1 MLHCPRTGSKVIIT
15 GWTFRICG
23 TLTTCCALI
32 YEQAPVQQ
40 SPWGRGNLTS
50 KMLKAVLIAVFLT
63 ALGACSS
70 QVTVNAPTI
79 PDPLVD
85 RIPISVAVK
94 FPVEFEHYVHQE
106 QVLGKEKWTIDLG
119 RSNTLLFTKLFD
131 AMFDEF
137 MVVDDSVDPRDLAID
152 AWIEPSID
160 AFEFSVP
167 SQSQTPSFA
176 VWIRYRIKIFDS
188 GGNQFANWPISA
200 YGKSLSTT
208 MGADDALRR
217 AAVLAMRDAA
227 ALVIMQMDR
236 ATGISSLNRETLS
249 KVAASPEPA
258 MPEPAL
264 PETAPEDSQTTASEE
279 DTDETG

>member
-1 MLHCPRTGSKVIIT
+1 MISS
-15 GWTFRICG
+15 
-23 TLTTCCALI
+23 TLKT
-32 YEQAPVQQ
+32 
-40 SPWGRGNLTS
+40 
-50 KMLKAVLIAVFLT
+50 VLIAVFLT
-63 ALGACSS
+63 ALGGCSS
-70 QVTVNAPTI
+70 HVIVNAPTI

-94 FPVEFEHYVHQE
+94 FPVEFEHFVHQE
-106 QVLGKEKWTIDLG
+106 QMLGKEKWTIDLG

-137 MVVDDSVDPRDLAID
+137 IVVDDGVDPRDLAID

-188 GGNQFANWPISA
+188 QGNQFANWPISA
-200 YGKSLSTT
+200 YGKSLTTT
-208 MGADDALRR
+208 MGGDNALRR

-227 ALVIMQMDR
+227 ALVIMQMDK
-236 ATGISSLNRETLS
+236 ATGIRNLNRETLS

-258 MPEPAL
+258 MPESAL
-264 PETAPEDSQTTASEE
+264 PETAPEESQTTASE
-279 DTDETG
+279 DTTDETR